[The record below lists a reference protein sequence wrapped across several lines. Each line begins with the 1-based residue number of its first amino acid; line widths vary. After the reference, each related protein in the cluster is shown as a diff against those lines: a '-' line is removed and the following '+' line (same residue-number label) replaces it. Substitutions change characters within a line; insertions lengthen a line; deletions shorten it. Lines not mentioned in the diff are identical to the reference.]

1 MLYNRWKCG
10 SLNRINAMRGRS
22 ATKQSA
28 PANVRRDVAAF
39 TAKGVLLRRVIVK
52 NASSNPAGG
61 VSYWIL
67 ICLETSLASAL
78 RSRTAAY
85 AANDIANSIQNVTR
99 ILFRL
104 VFLRVY

>member
-1 MLYNRWKCG
+1 MLYNRWKIG
-10 SLNRINAMRGRS
+10 SLNRINARRGRS

-28 PANVRRDVAAF
+28 PAIVRRDVAAF

>member
-1 MLYNRWKCG
+1 MLYNRWKFG
-10 SLNRINAMRGRS
+10 SLNRINATRGRS

-28 PANVRRDVAAF
+28 PAIVRRDVAAF

>member
-1 MLYNRWKCG
+1 MLYNRWKFG

-28 PANVRRDVAAF
+28 PAIVRRDVAAF

-67 ICLETSLASAL
+67 IFVWKRA
-78 RSRTAAY
+78 
-85 AANDIANSIQNVTR
+85 
-99 ILFRL
+99 
-104 VFLRVY
+104 

>member
-1 MLYNRWKCG
+1 MLYNRWKFG

-28 PANVRRDVAAF
+28 PAIVRRDVAAF

-78 RSRTAAY
+78 RSRTAY

-104 VFLRVY
+104 DFLRVY